1 MIGNAHLMFED
12 PTHQATLRPQEL
24 EAVYAISRAVARA
37 VDMDAALDEIIRIA
51 RPVFIFDNI
60 ILYRQLGAD
69 VLEPSYARAIGR
81 GRSQEAQLTWGEVIA
96 SEAIAS
102 AQVIIRKEEV
112 DNGDLDERIRVRYSL
127 GLPLYLG
134 SQKKGA
140 LIFVRFGGPSYKSD
154 QIRLAEFIAV
164 HVAQL
169 FEHDQLVQRVV
180 SLEAERR
187 LDRLQEDFI
196 ATVSHELLTPLGFIK
211 GYATTLLREDASW
224 DDNTRSEFLT
234 IIDEEA
240 DRLRELIENL
250 MDSSRLQAGSLR
262 MSYQPVRLDIFL
274 KDISMRA
281 KSRDDKQEIRLEIN
295 APGLQAPVDPT
306 RLAQVFDNL
315 ITNAAKYA
323 PGASITIILDL
334 LSDRALITVK
344 DDGPGIAPE
353 HLVNLFKR
361 FYRAPTNDTTVRG
374 TGLGLFI
381 CRQIVKAHS
390 GEIDVESKLG
400 EGTTFHIY
408 LPLKQEKS
416 EEHMSLR
423 ESSL

>member
-1 MIGNAHLMFED
+1 MLEE
-12 PTHQATLRPQEL
+12 PPQTATLRPQEL

-37 VDMDAALDEIIRIA
+37 VDMDAALDEIIRLA
-51 RPVFIFDNI
+51 RPVFIFDNM
-60 ILYRQLGAD
+60 ILYRQLND
-69 VLEPSYARAIGR
+69 EELEPSYAKAIGR
-81 GRSQEAQLTWGEVIA
+81 GRAYEAQLSWGEA
-96 SEAIAS
+96 TALEAIRSGQA
-102 AQVIIRKEEV
+102 VIRKEQANNPE
-112 DNGDLDERIRVRYSL
+112 LDERVRIRYSL
-127 GLPLYLG
+127 GLPLHLG
-134 SQKKGA
+134 AQKKGA
-140 LIFVRFGGPSYKSD
+140 LVFIRFGGPSYKPD

-164 HVAQL
+164 HAAQL

-211 GYATTLLREDASW
+211 GYATTLLREDAAW
-224 DDNTRSEFLT
+224 DETTRREFLT

-250 MDSSRLQAGSLR
+250 MDSSRLQAGTLR
-262 MSYQPVRLDIFL
+262 MSFQPVRLDLFL
-274 KDISMRA
+274 REISTRA
-281 KSRDDKQEIRLEIN
+281 RSRDENQQIELEIDS
-295 APGLQAPVDPT
+295 PGLQAPVDPT

-315 ITNAAKYA
+315 LINAAKYA
-323 PGASITIILDL
+323 PGAQITISLAQTD
-334 LSDRALITVK
+334 DKALITVR
-344 DDGPGIAPE
+344 DNGPGIAPE
-353 HLVNLFKR
+353 HLANLFKR
-361 FYRAPTNDTTVRG
+361 FYRVPTNNTTVRG

-381 CRQIVKAHS
+381 CRQIVRAHN
-390 GEIDVESKLG
+390 GEIDVESRLG

-408 LPLKQEKS
+408 LPLKQEKD

>member
-1 MIGNAHLMFED
+1 MFEET
-12 PTHQATLRPQEL
+12 PNTATLRPQEL

-37 VDMDAALDEIIRIA
+37 VDMDAALDEIIHLA
-51 RPVFIFDNI
+51 RPVFIFDNM
-60 ILYRQLGAD
+60 ILYRQISED
-69 VLEPSYARAIGR
+69 VLEPSYAKAIGR
-81 GRSQEAQLTWGEVIA
+81 GRAYEAQLSWGEA
-96 SEAIAS
+96 TAFEAIRSGQA
-102 AQVIIRKEEV
+102 VIRRERAE
-112 DNGDLDERIRVRYSL
+112 NNELNERLRIRYCL
-127 GLPLYLG
+127 GLPLHLG
-134 SQKKGA
+134 AQKKGA
-140 LIFVRFGGPSYKSD
+140 LVFIRFGGPSYKPD

-164 HVAQL
+164 HAAQL

-224 DDNTRSEFLT
+224 DDNTRREFLT

-250 MDSSRLQAGSLR
+250 MDSSRLQAGTLR
-262 MSYQPVRLDIFL
+262 MSFQPVRLDLFL
-274 KDISMRA
+274 KEVSTRA
-281 KSRDDKQEIRLEIN
+281 RSRNEDQQIELEIH
-295 APGLQAPVDPT
+295 APGLQAPVDPG

-315 ITNAAKYA
+315 LINAAKYA
-323 PGASITIILDL
+323 PGAQITITLAQNEDK
-334 LSDRALITVK
+334 AVITVR
-344 DDGPGIAPE
+344 DNGPGIAPE

-361 FYRAPTNDTTVRG
+361 FYRVPTNNTTVRG

-381 CRQIVKAHS
+381 CRQIVRAHN

-408 LPLKQEKS
+408 LPLKQERD

-423 ESSL
+423 EGSL